1 LRHIHFIAVAM
12 LCPLFLTSC
21 TTEHEYAASHEQ
33 LVDAAI
39 QAITDE
45 TRVPASGIK
54 RSEMSEKGISHTI
67 LEAPYIT
74 YSAIKIDVADT
85 DVHVKVTTDKILWT
99 RHKDFEDRIHEI
111 VALKLRAK
119 SHGDES
125 KPTTLPTKSAAPAP
139 VPLPPP
145 EKK

>member
-1 LRHIHFIAVAM
+1 MRHIHFIAVAI

-21 TTEHEYAASHEQ
+21 TTERDYAASHDQ
-33 LVDAAI
+33 LVDAAM
-39 QAITDE
+39 QAIMDE

-54 RSEMSEKGISHTI
+54 RSEMTEKGCSHTI

-74 YSAIKIDVADT
+74 YSAIKVDVADT
-85 DVHVKVTTDKILWT
+85 DVHVKVTSDKIAWT

-111 VALKLRAK
+111 IALKLRAK
-119 SHGDES
+119 IHGDES
-125 KPTTLPTKSAAPAP
+125 KPTALPMKTPAPAP